1 MNKSN
6 IILASL
12 REGFGWIRCEGKG
25 SFVNSPKLK
34 GWTDTQMGAGLTHI
48 VIDLEDCTGMD
59 STFMG
64 TMAGIA
70 MRLAKID
77 GGLLEVA
84 SANEKNSRSLDDLG
98 LSALMLI
105 NPPSPSWQGDE
116 EEIRNSLTDIA
127 PPRTTDNAQH
137 VFDAHQ
143 TLVDADDSNTEKFST
158 VLDCLEAELRAR
170 NSENRE

>member
-1 MNKSN
+1 M
-6 IILASL
+6 
-12 REGFGWIRCEGKG
+12 
-25 SFVNSPKLK
+25 NSPRLK
-34 GWTDTQMGAGLTHI
+34 DWADAQLSSGLKHI
-48 VIDLEDCTGMD
+48 VVDLEICTGMD

-70 MRLAKID
+70 MRLAKTD
-77 GGLLEVA
+77 GGLLEIA
-84 SANEKNSRSLDDLG
+84 SANEKNSRSLEDLG

-105 NPPSPSWQGDE
+105 NPPSPSWSGDE
-116 EEIRNSLTDIA
+116 EAIRESLVELGVA
-127 PPRTTDNAQH
+127 GSTDNTQH

-170 NSENRE
+170 NTGANE